1 MTAPGDM
8 SRKVTS
14 LSQLPQALEPA
25 RDLWPGIA
33 ARLQPSTTAAVA
45 VSTPRG
51 TSRLRWLAAAA
62 MVASVGVGVWI
73 GRSVLPGV
81 HAPAVTTAA
90 VRAAAPASQML
101 AGFEAPTALDAAYVT
116 DPRYREQ
123 RAALLR
129 SLESRIAT
137 LPPATRDKV
146 LASLATI
153 QHAKEDLEQ
162 ALGKDPGNALLQEL
176 LVNTYQDEMRVLTDV
191 HEAGDEPPVMG
202 GQVIL
207 SMPGGP
213 CMFCLGFL
221 TEEKLGREAANYGAA
236 GGRPQV
242 VWPNGVLA
250 STAVGVAVD
259 LLTDWSRSLRGP
271 VYLSYRAND
280 GTVAPHRR
288 LAYIQDGGCSH
299 YPVDQVGDPRFETL

>member
-33 ARLQPSTTAAVA
+33 ARLEPRTTASAP
-45 VSTPRG
+45 VSTPRAAQ
-51 TSRLRWLAAAA
+51 RLRWLAAAA
-62 MVASVGVGVWI
+62 MVASVAVGVWI

-81 HAPAVTTAA
+81 QAPAVTTAA
-90 VRAAAPASQML
+90 RGPAPAGQML
-101 AGFEAPTALDAAYVT
+101 AGFDAPTALDAAYVT

-129 SLESRIAT
+129 SLESRIAS

-153 QHAKEDLEQ
+153 QHAKQDLEQ

-176 LVNTYQDEMRVLTDV
+176 LVNTYQDEMRVLTDM
-191 HEAGDEPPVMG
+191 HEAGD
-202 GQVIL
+202 
-207 SMPGGP
+207 PG
-213 CMFCLGFL
+213 
-221 TEEKLGREAANYGAA
+221 
-236 GGRPQV
+236 
-242 VWPNGVLA
+242 
-250 STAVGVAVD
+250 
-259 LLTDWSRSLRGP
+259 RG
-271 VYLSYRAND
+271 
-280 GTVAPHRR
+280 
-288 LAYIQDGGCSH
+288 I
-299 YPVDQVGDPRFETL
+299 